1 MAIFKP
7 ECLRYFG
14 GGRGPG
20 RFLREFERLAIYCVS
35 DVCKI
40 SADLSKLSLDMGK
53 IRLHLFEKRRR
64 LILPTSRLNS
74 PKSALILQTSETQ

>member
-7 ECLRYFG
+7 ECLRFFG
-14 GGRGPG
+14 VGRGRG

-35 DVCKI
+35 GVCKI
-40 SADLSKLSLDMGK
+40 SADLSKASVDLGK

-64 LILPTSRLNS
+64 LKLTNPSS
-74 PKSALILQTSETQ
+74 FVC

>member
-14 GGRGPG
+14 VGRGPG

-35 DVCKI
+35 DVYKI

-64 LILPTSRLNS
+64 LKLTNPSS
-74 PKSALILQTSETQ
+74 FVC

>member
-14 GGRGPG
+14 VGRGRG

-35 DVCKI
+35 GVCKI
-40 SADLSKLSLDMGK
+40 SADLSKLSLDVGE
-53 IRLHLFEKRRR
+53 ISLRLFEKRRR
-64 LILPTSRLNS
+64 LKLTNPSS
-74 PKSALILQTSETQ
+74 FVC

>member
-14 GGRGPG
+14 VGRGPG

-35 DVCKI
+35 GVCKI
-40 SADLSKLSLDMGK
+40 STDLSKASVDMGK
-53 IRLHLFEKRRR
+53 IRLRLFEKRRR
-64 LILPTSRLNS
+64 LKLANPSS
-74 PKSALILQTSETQ
+74 FVC

>member
-7 ECLRYFG
+7 ECLRYFEV
-14 GGRGPG
+14 GRGRG

-35 DVCKI
+35 GVCKI

-53 IRLHLFEKRRR
+53 IRLHHFEKGRRVK
-64 LILPTSRLNS
+64 LTNPSS
-74 PKSALILQTSETQ
+74 FVC

>member
-7 ECLRYFG
+7 ECLRYCG

-40 SADLSKLSLDMGK
+40 SADLSKVSVSAGE

-64 LILPTSRLNS
+64 LKLTNPSS
-74 PKSALILQTSETQ
+74 FVC

>member
-7 ECLRYFG
+7 ECLRYFEV
-14 GGRGPG
+14 GRGPG

-35 DVCKI
+35 GVCKI
-40 SADLSKLSLDMGK
+40 STDLGALSLDVGE

-64 LILPTSRLNS
+64 LKLTNPSS
-74 PKSALILQTSETQ
+74 FVC

>member
-7 ECLRYFG
+7 ECLRYFEV
-14 GGRGPG
+14 GRGPG

-64 LILPTSRLNS
+64 VKLTNPSS
-74 PKSALILQTSETQ
+74 FVC